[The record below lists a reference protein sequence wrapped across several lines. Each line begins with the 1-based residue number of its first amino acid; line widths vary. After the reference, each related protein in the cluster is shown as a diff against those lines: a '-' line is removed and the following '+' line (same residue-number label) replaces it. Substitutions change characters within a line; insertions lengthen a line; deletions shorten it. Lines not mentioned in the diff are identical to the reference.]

1 MRKDLQDAWDS
12 AKKTDGTIYKNPSPE
27 EIEPSLDPNERV
39 LVVLKCLKKWGKLG
53 GGEVSTAVLT
63 DQTIHIFSRGIMK
76 SVNRTHETV
85 PFNTI
90 TGVEL
95 KRKLVSGWIIEFSR
109 SANIDSLLKCDES
122 GSSLFVENLKN
133 SMRDLNQNQGKAA
146 PSSQVINPID
156 QLKKLAELF
165 DSGIISQSEFDE
177 KKKSLIDRI

>member
-95 KRKLVSGWIIEFSR
+95 KRKLGSGWIIEFSR
-109 SANIDSLLKCDES
+109 AANIDSLLKCDES

-156 QLKKLAELF
+156 QLKKLAELL